1 MIAKITIEK
10 EITME
15 EIARALIRDECF
27 LQKLNCEIVDVL
39 INEYNA
45 NTINAEDATEM
56 LRMTD
61 YIELLRALADTLEKV
76 NWIKANEV

>member
-1 MIAKITIEK
+1 MIAKVTIEK

-27 LQKLNCEIVDVL
+27 LQKLNCDIGDAL
-39 INEYNA
+39 INEFNA
-45 NTINAEDATEM
+45 NIMNAEDATET

-61 YIELLRALADTLEKV
+61 YIELLRALADILETGD
-76 NWIKANEV
+76 WIKANEV